1 VFNPSPKASTG
12 PRMERTLKNWPIK
25 KDDINMQAGLQAN
38 IAFHLGGMRPRGELD
53 TVDELGLRPAL
64 FAGYRDLSKLRYDF
78 PLILIRDGTGEAS
91 VQSLS
96 SLFNGALKEIAAA
109 DDGEKLRKHALRI
122 EREIRALATEG
133 SSASLSDLWDKAA
146 ERLSAKNESLQNSL
160 SSLRAVLK
168 IDGEVVDCDEG
179 MPFRLC
185 HHLWKTV
192 HDQKTRR
199 FQAYV
204 GRLIAKLS
212 DILGADFVRSQ
223 EGLSAQRLKASM
235 GGAHRD
241 AFDFE
246 ALSRLLAGTS
256 PKTSL
261 SESRRER
268 IRRLLSVLESQRFYP
283 APSAGDGA
291 SKDAEPYGFVFESC
305 VDAVAA
311 YRERLPKM
319 IELAKA
325 VAMAELEIEGEY
337 NESKHDAFFVNFG
350 ADGLDPGNFELF
362 PDYLIRMRAADMRA
376 ADNDTILEAFAA
388 GLRAKVLVQTDDIL
402 EPSAI
407 AGGNFAFGLRS
418 KQLANTAIGLSGF
431 YVLQSSSSNLLR
443 FREQLYRG
451 LTYPGPALFS
461 VFSGASGNG
470 FPPYLNAAA
479 AMESR
484 AFPAFVYDPSAG
496 QDWATRFYL
505 EDNPQADLDWPVHGF
520 AYEDEAHQRISEN
533 LAFTLIDFVACDPRY
548 ARHFARVPRAKWNGS
563 MLPACEFLT
572 AEPKGL
578 SDKVPCLLMVDRN
591 DMLQKVIVDDKLV
604 REARRCAEMW
614 HSLQELG
621 GIHNSYAAR
630 LVAKERKVWEA
641 QAQPVTEPRGNGHA
655 PASVVPASTAPAAPI
670 APTAAP
676 AAVAT
681 PAEPEKSSDD
691 PYIETPRCTTC
702 NECTGI
708 NDKMFAYDGNK
719 QAFIANP
726 DAGTYRQLV
735 EAAESCQVSIIHPG
749 KPRNPN
755 EAGLDELLKRAELFL

>member
-1 VFNPSPKASTG
+1 
-12 PRMERTLKNWPIK
+12 
-25 KDDINMQAGLQAN
+25 
-38 IAFHLGGMRPRGELD
+38 
-53 TVDELGLRPAL
+53 
-64 FAGYRDLSKLRYDF
+64 
-78 PLILIRDGTGEAS
+78 LI
-91 VQSLS
+91 V
-96 SLFNGALKEIAAA
+96 
-109 DDGEKLRKHALRI
+109 
-122 EREIRALATEG
+122 
-133 SSASLSDLWDKAA
+133 
-146 ERLSAKNESLQNSL
+146 
-160 SSLRAVLK
+160 
-168 IDGEVVDCDEG
+168 
-179 MPFRLC
+179 
-185 HHLWKTV
+185 
-192 HDQKTRR
+192 
-199 FQAYV
+199 
-204 GRLIAKLS
+204 KLS
-212 DILGADFVRSQ
+212 DILRADFVRSP
-223 EGLSAQRLKASM
+223 EGLSAQRLKASV

-256 PKTSL
+256 PKISL
-261 SESRRER
+261 ATSRRER
-268 IRRLLSVLESQRFYP
+268 VRWLLSVLESQQFYP
-283 APSAGDGA
+283 AASEGDRS
-291 SKDAEPYGFVFESC
+291 SKDTGPYGFEFESC

-325 VAMAELEIEGEY
+325 FAMAELEIEGEY
-337 NESKHDAFFVNFG
+337 NESKHDAFFANFG
-350 ADGLDPGNFELF
+350 TDGLDPGNFELF

-402 EPSAI
+402 EPSPI
-407 AGGNFAFGLRS
+407 VGGNFAFGLRS

-443 FREQLYRG
+443 FRERLYRG

-470 FPPYLNAAA
+470 FAPYLNAAA

-505 EDNPQADLDWPVHGF
+505 ADNPQADLDWPVHDF

-548 ARHFARVPRAKWNGS
+548 AKHFARVPRAKWNGS
-563 MLPACEFLT
+563 MVPACEFL
-572 AEPKGL
+572 APEPKGL
-578 SDKVPCLLMVDRN
+578 SDKVPCLLMVDRD

-604 REARRCAEMW
+604 REARRCTEMW

-630 LVAKERKVWEA
+630 QVAQERKAWEA
-641 QAQPVTEPRGNGHA
+641 QSQPATESRGNGSA
-655 PASVVPASTAPAAPI
+655 PASVAPAAPI
-670 APTAAP
+670 TP
-676 AAVAT
+676 AAVPAS
-681 PAEPEKSSDD
+681 AEPEKSSDD
-691 PYIETPRCTTC
+691 PYIDTPRCTTC
-702 NECTGI
+702 NECTQI

-755 EAGLDELLKRAELFL
+755 EPGLDELLKRAEPFL

>member
-1 VFNPSPKASTG
+1 
-12 PRMERTLKNWPIK
+12 MERTLKNWSVK
-25 KDDINMQAGLQAN
+25 QDDINMQAGLQAH

-64 FAGYRDLSKLRYDF
+64 FAGYRDLGKLRYDF
-78 PLILIRDGTGEAS
+78 PLVLIRDSSGEAS

-96 SLFNGALKEIAAA
+96 GLFDGALKEIAAA
-109 DDGEKLRKHALRI
+109 DDGEKLRKHALRL
-122 EREIRALATEG
+122 EHEIRALATECAG
-133 SSASLSDLWDKAA
+133 ASLSDLWDKAA
-146 ERLSAKNESLQNSL
+146 ERLSAKNDESFQNNL
-160 SSLRAVLK
+160 NRLRAVLK
-168 IDGEVVDCDEG
+168 ADGEVVDCDEA

-192 HDQKTRR
+192 HDQKARR
-199 FQAYV
+199 FQDYI
-204 GRLIAKLS
+204 GRLIVKLS
-212 DILGADFVRSQ
+212 DILRADFVRSP
-223 EGLSAQRLKASM
+223 EGLSAQRLKASV

-256 PKTSL
+256 PKISL
-261 SESRRER
+261 PESCRER
-268 IRRLLSVLESQRFYP
+268 VRSLLSVLESQRFYP
-283 APSAGDGA
+283 APSEGDRS

-305 VDAVAA
+305 VNAVAA

-325 VAMAELEIEGEY
+325 FAMAELEIEGEY
-337 NESKHDAFFVNFG
+337 NEPKHDAFFANFG
-350 ADGLDPGNFELF
+350 TDGLDPGNFELF

-402 EPSAI
+402 EPSPI
-407 AGGNFAFGLRS
+407 VGGNLAFGLRS

-443 FREQLYRG
+443 FRERLYRG

-496 QDWATRFYL
+496 SDWATRFYL
-505 EDNPQADLDWPVHGF
+505 ADNPQADLDWPVHGF
-520 AYEDEAHQRISEN
+520 AYEDEAHQRIFEN

-563 MLPACEFLT
+563 MVPACEFL
-572 AEPKGL
+572 APEPKGL
-578 SDKVPCLLMVDRN
+578 SDKVPCLLMVDRD

-604 REARRCAEMW
+604 REARRCTEMW

-630 LVAKERKVWEA
+630 QVAQERKAWEA
-641 QAQPVTEPRGNGHA
+641 QSQPAAEARGNGHA
-655 PASVVPASTAPAAPI
+655 PASVAPAAPI
-670 APTAAP
+670 APAAAP
-676 AAVAT
+676 A

-702 NECTGI
+702 NECTQL
-708 NDKMFAYDGNK
+708 NDKMFAYDANK
-719 QAFIANP
+719 QAFIANL

-755 EAGLDELLKRAELFL
+755 EAGLDELLKRAEPFL

>member
-1 VFNPSPKASTG
+1 MCSPSPEASTD
-12 PRMERTLKNWPIK
+12 PKMEQALKNWPVK
-25 KDDINMQAGLQAN
+25 QDDINMQAGLQAH
-38 IAFHLGGMRPRGELD
+38 IAFHLSGMRPRGELD

-64 FAGYRDLSKLRYDF
+64 FAGYRELSKLRYDF
-78 PLILIRDGTGEAS
+78 PLMLIRDGDGEAS

-96 SLFNGALKEIAAA
+96 GLFDGALKEIAAA
-109 DDGEKLRKHALRI
+109 NDGEKLRKHALRL
-122 EREIRALATEG
+122 EREIRALAAECAG
-133 SSASLSDLWDKAA
+133 ASLLDLWDKAA
-146 ERLSAKNESLQNSL
+146 ERLSAKNDELLQNSL
-160 SSLRAVLK
+160 VRLRAILK
-168 IDGEVVDCDEG
+168 IDGEVVDCDEA

-192 HDQKTRR
+192 HDQKARR
-199 FQAYV
+199 FQGYI
-204 GRLIAKLS
+204 GRLIVKLS
-212 DILGADFVRSQ
+212 DILRADFVRSQ
-223 EGLSAQRLKASM
+223 EGLSAQRLKASV

-256 PKTSL
+256 PRPSL
-261 SESRRER
+261 PESRRER

-283 APSAGDGA
+283 ALSEGDR
-291 SKDAEPYGFVFESC
+291 SNKDAEPYGFVFESC
-305 VDAVAA
+305 IEAVAA

-325 VAMAELEIEGEY
+325 IAMAELEIEGEY
-337 NESKHDAFFVNFG
+337 NESKHDAFFANFG

-362 PDYLIRMRAADMRA
+362 PDYLIRMHAADMRA

-388 GLRAKVLVQTDDIL
+388 GLRAKVLIQTDDIL
-402 EPSAI
+402 EPSSI
-407 AGGNFAFGLRS
+407 AGGNLTFGLRS
-418 KQLANTAIGLSGF
+418 KQLANTAIGLGGF

-443 FREQLYRG
+443 FRKQLYRG

-496 QDWATRFYL
+496 SDWATRFYL

-520 AYEDEAHQRISEN
+520 TYEDEAHQRISEN

-548 ARHFARVPRAKWNGS
+548 ARHFARVPRVKWNGS
-563 MLPACEFLT
+563 MIPACEFLT
-572 AEPKGL
+572 PEPKGL

-604 REARRCAEMW
+604 REARRCTEMW

-630 LVAKERKVWEA
+630 LVAQERKVWEA
-641 QAQPVTEPRGNGHA
+641 QSQPATESRGNARA
-655 PASVVPASTAPAAPI
+655 PASEAPAAPI
-670 APTAAP
+670 APTTVP
-676 AAVAT
+676 A

-702 NECTGI
+702 NECTQL
-708 NDKMFAYDGNK
+708 NDKMFAYDANK

-755 EAGLDELLKRAELFL
+755 EPGLDELLKRAEPFL

>member
-1 VFNPSPKASTG
+1 MFGLAPEASAD
-12 PRMERTLKNWPIK
+12 PRMERALKNWPVK
-25 KDDINMQAGLQAN
+25 QNDINMQAGLQAH
-38 IAFHLGGMRPRGELD
+38 IAFHLSGMRPRGELD

-78 PLILIRDGTGEAS
+78 PLILIRDGAGEAS

-96 SLFNGALKEIAAA
+96 ALFDGARKEITAE
-109 DDGEKLRKHALRI
+109 DGEKLRKQALRI
-122 EREIRALATEG
+122 EREIRTLAAEYAG
-133 SSASLSDLWDKAA
+133 ASLLDLWDKAA
-146 ERLSAKNESLQNSL
+146 ERLSAKTDESFQQSL
-160 SSLRAVLK
+160 AHLRAALK
-168 IDGEVVDCDEG
+168 VDGEVVDCDEP

-192 HDQKTRR
+192 HDQKARR
-199 FQAYV
+199 FRDQI
-204 GRLIAKLS
+204 GRLAAKLW
-212 DILGADFVRSQ
+212 DILRADFVRSP
-223 EGLSAQRLKASM
+223 EGLSAQRLKASL

-246 ALSRLLAGTS
+246 ALSRLLAGAA

-261 SESRRER
+261 PDSRRER
-268 IRRLLSVLESQRFYP
+268 IRGLLSVLESQRFYP
-283 APSAGDGA
+283 GIGENNGAGRE
-291 SKDAEPYGFVFESC
+291 AEPYGFVFESC
-305 VDAVAA
+305 VEAVAA

-325 VAMAELEIEGEY
+325 IAMAELEIECEY
-337 NESKHDAFFVNFG
+337 NEAKHNPFFANFG
-350 ADGLDPGNFELF
+350 ADGLAPENFELF
-362 PDYLIRMRAADMRA
+362 PDYLIRLRA
-376 ADNDTILEAFAA
+376 ADNDTILEAFSA
-388 GLRAKVLVQTDDIL
+388 GMRAKVLVQTDDLL
-402 EPSAI
+402 EPSPI
-407 AGGNFAFGLRS
+407 AGSNLAFGLRS

-451 LTYPGPALFS
+451 MIYPGPALFS
-461 VFSGASGNG
+461 IYSGAGANG
-470 FPPYLNAAA
+470 FAPYLNAAA

-484 AFPAFVYDPSAG
+484 AFPAFAYDPSAG
-496 QDWATRFYL
+496 PDWATRFYL
-505 EDNPQADLDWPVHGF
+505 ADNPQADLDWPRHGF
-520 AYEDEAHQRISEN
+520 AYEDEAHQKVSEN

-563 MLPACEFLT
+563 MVAACEFL
-572 AEPKGL
+572 AHEPKGL
-578 SDKVPCLLMVDRN
+578 SDKVPCLLMVDGN
-591 DMLQKVIVDDKLV
+591 DRLQKVIVDDKLV

-630 LVAKERKVWEA
+630 QVAQERKVWEA
-641 QAQPVTEPRGNGHA
+641 QSQPAPEPRGNG
-655 PASVVPASTAPAAPI
+655 SAPAAA
-670 APTAAP
+670 APTSVALSVAPVAP
-676 AAVAT
+676 AAAPV
-681 PAEPEKSSDD
+681 PAEPEKASDD

-702 NECTGI
+702 NECTQI